1 MFIAPT
7 PEHRAVTAKLNDAAR
22 ARIGIDTII
31 WLTHGFMQL
40 SLEDQAAVRACV
52 TSYDSWNLGYC
63 SEHDRDFGVVFKQ
76 RDGAWTS
83 YTPDGEGWL
92 NVVFWEISYHD
103 LTLSR
108 PCATPWDERTTARIL
123 MLMLADE
130 YD

>member
-1 MFIAPT
+1 MVIART
-7 PEHRAVTAKLNDAAR
+7 HAQRDAVAKLNDKAR
-22 ARIGIDTII
+22 ARIGLDTII

-40 SLEDQAAVRACV
+40 SVEDQAAIRACV
-52 TSYDSWNLGYC
+52 TAYDTWNLGY
-63 SEHDRDFGVVFKQ
+63 SSAQDRDFGVIFQQ
-76 RDGAWTS
+76 RDGAWTG

-108 PCATPWDERTTARIL
+108 PSTTPWDEDTTARIL
-123 MLMLADE
+123 MLMLANE